1 VSEAR
6 KYRIKKMQN
15 LQIATSIWHPRI
27 SAFLIGERNKQF
39 FFRSDSLH
47 IAIQRSL
54 QFLYILNA
62 QNKKILFV
70 TTRARFEPL
79 LQETVNRLNQPST
92 SSAHIGA
99 TGGCTYLAGKWI
111 GGQFTNQR
119 NRPDCIVL
127 LDPTND
133 ILREAAAVKIPV
145 ISLFDSNSSTID
157 AKPRNIKNLDSQWV
171 HYPIPGPNTSF
182 RFVYFFLDLIVKT
195 LSVQK

>member
-1 VSEAR
+1 
-6 KYRIKKMQN
+6 MQN

-79 LQETVNRLNQPST
+79 LQETANRLNQP
-92 SSAHIGA
+92 
-99 TGGCTYLAGKWI
+99 YLAGKWV

-157 AKPRNIKNLDSQWV
+157 AKPHNIKNLDSQWV